1 MCEFYR
7 KHGKNGYILK
17 CDITKF
23 FYNIRH
29 EELKNIIRY
38 HFVDDRVC
46 RLCELFID
54 STEAIGLP
62 LGNQVSQGFALLY
75 LDGMDKMITSEMG
88 AEYYGR
94 YMDDFYIIHQDR
106 EYLKMCLEAIKV
118 FTGTLGLEL
127 NGKTQI
133 FPIKNGVDF
142 LGFHTYLT
150 ASGEVKRT
158 LKNEKKRAALKKY
171 RRMAKLVRS
180 GKLERARFDASY
192 GSWKNHISHGSCKSL
207 AKKTDEKIKNIIEGA
222 KQ

>member
-1 MCEFYR
+1 MA
-7 KHGKNGYILK
+7 
-17 CDITKF
+17 D
-23 FYNIRH
+23 
-29 EELKNIIRY
+29 
-38 HFVDDRVC
+38 
-46 RLCELFID
+46 
-54 STEAIGLP
+54 TEAIGLP

-75 LDGMDKMITSEMG
+75 LDGMDKMITGELG

-127 NGKTQI
+127 NRKTQI

-142 LGFHTYLT
+142 LGFHTHLT
-150 ASGEVKRT
+150 ERGGVKRT

-180 GKLERARFDASY
+180 GKIEKASFDASY
-192 GSWKNHISHGSCKSL
+192 GSWKNHISHGNCMGL
-207 AKKTDEKIKNIIEGA
+207 AARTDENIKNIIEGA